1 MLDVHLKVFLI
12 SVNQTDKTLIWI
24 VSQGFSSQLK
34 SFIVVLTNK
43 TLRPIRRELEVDEGD
58 VWAADDERDDPD
70 DEDDQQGV
78 SGGQPGG
85 ERVEDGHVP
94 GHTELPGYK

>member
-1 MLDVHLKVFLI
+1 MDRFLGI
-12 SVNQTDKTLIWI
+12 FFTVKIL
-24 VSQGFSSQLK
+24 F
-34 SFIVVLTNK
+34 VVLTNK

-85 ERVEDGHVP
+85 ERVEDAHVP
-94 GHTELPGYK
+94 GHTELPGFK